1 MITAHIALGSN
12 VGDREAHL
20 EEALRGLR
28 AVPGV
33 EVTRV
38 STWIETEFV
47 GDGPAQ
53 GAFLNGA
60 AELRTTLSPAALL
73 EVMGALER
81 AAGRASPHPRNHPRQ
96 LDLDLIFFGAERIDT
111 KGLQVP
117 HPRWH
122 EREFVCAPLRELG
135 VDLEACPRV
144 SKPQVITAADELSRR
159 VSDWLAGGC
168 VVGLVPTMGSL
179 HAGHA
184 SLMRAARMEC
194 DRVLATVFVNP
205 LQFGPGEDFV
215 AYPRDLERDLAV
227 CADAGVDALFAP
239 ASSEMFGEGCVSHV
253 GTGPEALGME
263 GAARAGHFSGVATVV
278 ARLFA
283 MARPHRAY
291 FGEKDAQQLA
301 VVRRMSADL
310 GFPVEVVACPI
321 IREEDGLAMS
331 SRNVYLSKEDRRAA
345 GALYRAL
352 QAAQQLFCSG
362 DRDRDRLVAA
372 ARAVLDDQP
381 RCKVD
386 YVELRREGGLGE
398 MPPGD
403 VDGGRMLVAARFDGG
418 DRPVRLLDNLG
429 LSGGGDL

>member
-1 MITAHIALGSN
+1 
-12 VGDREAHL
+12 
-20 EEALRGLR
+20 
-28 AVPGV
+28 
-33 EVTRV
+33 
-38 STWIETEFV
+38 
-47 GDGPAQ
+47 
-53 GAFLNGA
+53 
-60 AELRTTLSPAALL
+60 
-73 EVMGALER
+73 
-81 AAGRASPHPRNHPRQ
+81 
-96 LDLDLIFFGAERIDT
+96 
-111 KGLQVP
+111 
-117 HPRWH
+117 
-122 EREFVCAPLRELG
+122 
-135 VDLEACPRV
+135 
-144 SKPQVITAADELSRR
+144 
-159 VSDWLAGGC
+159 
-168 VVGLVPTMGSL
+168 
-179 HAGHA
+179 
-184 SLMRAARMEC
+184 
-194 DRVLATVFVNP
+194 
-205 LQFGPGEDFV
+205 
-215 AYPRDLERDLAV
+215 
-227 CADAGVDALFAP
+227 
-239 ASSEMFGEGCVSHV
+239 
-253 GTGPEALGME
+253 ME
-263 GAARAGHFSGVATVV
+263 GATRAGHFSGVATVV

-352 QAAQQLFCSG
+352 QTAQQLFCSG